1 MRILVT
7 GLGGFVGRHLS
18 RHLVESGDHV
28 CGLHLGPCAEIPGVQ
43 LEHGDVLD
51 RDFLDRLIG
60 ECRPDVIVHLAGLS
74 HVGSSW
80 ERMADYFRV
89 NVLGTENVLRSADGR
104 RVVLASSAEVY
115 GQVPREEQPIA
126 EDRRLDPRTPYAL
139 TKAAAERL
147 TIMHGGVIMRS
158 FNQVGPGQ
166 TSGFALPSFSRQL
179 AAIRHGT
186 GASCLRV
193 GNLAAERDFVHV
205 ADGAAAIRL
214 LAEHGEA
221 GEAYNI
227 ASGESHSIGEVLTR
241 LIEISGVD
249 ARQEEDPEKLRPVD
263 MPLLRGDASKLRAL
277 GWRPERGLERAL
289 RELWDEALEIVAQV
303 GNELQRDE
311 SCLAGG
317 SPGA

>member
-1 MRILVT
+1 
-7 GLGGFVGRHLS
+7 
-18 RHLVESGDHV
+18 
-28 CGLHLGPCAEIPGVQ
+28 
-43 LEHGDVLD
+43 
-51 RDFLDRLIG
+51 
-60 ECRPDVIVHLAGLS
+60 
-74 HVGSSW
+74 
-80 ERMADYFRV
+80 MADYFRV
-89 NVLGTENVLRSADGR
+89 NVLGTENVLRSANGR

-126 EDRRLDPRTPYAL
+126 EDRCLDPRTPYAL
-139 TKAAAERL
+139 TKASAERL
-147 TIMHGGVIMRS
+147 TILHGGVVMRS

-166 TSGFALPSFSRQL
+166 ASGFALPSFSRQL
-179 AAIRHGT
+179 AAIQDGT
-186 GASCLRV
+186 GAGCLRV

-263 MPLLRGDASKLRAL
+263 MPLLRGDARKLRAL

-289 RELWDEALEIVAQV
+289 RELWDEALETVVQ
-303 GNELQRDE
+303 
-311 SCLAGG
+311 
-317 SPGA
+317 